1 VCDGK
6 TLVPRLR
13 AVPAERSCGA
23 CGPGFTQ
30 AETDAGER
38 PGLTSDERAEPA
50 RLRRENR
57 PVRQDVGG
65 RLDLD
70 DLDHRARPAHHDSAE
85 PSADTVSTLFATMVP
100 SRIRIGSSETLMPV
114 LRPTA
119 WTGLPRSRAPGGVAS
134 SAAH

>member
-13 AVPAERSCGA
+13 AVAAERSCSA

-38 PGLTSDERAEPA
+38 PGLTSDERAELA

-57 PVRQDVGG
+57 SVCEDVGG
-65 RLDLD
+65 GRPDLD
-70 DLDHRARPAHHDSAE
+70 DLDHRASPAQHHDSAE
-85 PSADTVSTLFATMVP
+85 PTTLA
-100 SRIRIGSSETLMPV
+100 E
-114 LRPTA
+114 
-119 WTGLPRSRAPGGVAS
+119 
-134 SAAH
+134 